1 MLVFKLERV
10 KNIFEN
16 EKPKLKFYEIKK
28 RTKVQKLILTYGK
41 VSILKKS
48 RSTIVIYEALSSF
61 MCLVWMAKMLNQMNL
76 ILVRIPLGMTKAK

>member
-48 RSTIVIYEALSSF
+48 WSTIVIYEIKHFVDLY
-61 MCLVWMAKMLNQMNL
+61 
-76 ILVRIPLGMTKAK
+76 VRYGRPNGSPQTSQF